1 MLKEYDKI
9 KEEIMTKRLN
19 QFILRFLSIYKTMSY
34 CFKCR
39 KITESKNP
47 KIVKTTNGRIM
58 LLPKW

>member
-19 QFILRFLSIYKTMSY
+19 QFILRFLSIYKTMLY

-39 KITESKNP
+39 KITE
-47 KIVKTTNGRIM
+47 KIQKLSRQQM
-58 LLPKW
+58 EE